1 MDFICPRSIFL
12 GFPCSCWSSAAQ
24 EVQFGQHAGLSD
36 DAADT
41 AHERQANP
49 YPTPGAVLAKIAGVI
64 AICLGLALLV
74 QLLIPPPPG
83 L

>member
-1 MDFICPRSIFL
+1 V
-12 GFPCSCWSSAAQ
+12 Q
-24 EVQFGQHAGLSD
+24 EVQFGPHVELSG

-41 AHERQANP
+41 AREQQANP
-49 YPTPGAVLAKIAGVI
+49 YPTPGAVLAKVAGVI
-64 AICLGLALLV
+64 AICLGLALLA